1 MGWASA
7 TFQLDSTKKRN
18 QNQNGKE
25 RIILKNKQNKTK
37 IVNIGNGG

>member
-7 TFQLDSTKKRN
+7 TFQLDSTKKIN

-25 RIILKNKQNKTK
+25 RIMKNQNKKK
-37 IVNIGNGG
+37 IVNKGNDG